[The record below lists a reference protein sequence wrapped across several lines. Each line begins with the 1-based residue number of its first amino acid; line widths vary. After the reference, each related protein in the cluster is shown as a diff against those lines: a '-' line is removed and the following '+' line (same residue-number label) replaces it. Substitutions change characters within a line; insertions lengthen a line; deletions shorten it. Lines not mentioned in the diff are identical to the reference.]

1 MNNYREP
8 PKTGFYSGL
17 LPSYNLLDVSSVALR
32 LKFSL
37 ARFFFLIF
45 TFYYLLLS
53 YASQSANLNSEGG
66 IYE

>member
-32 LKFSL
+32 LKFSFS
-37 ARFFFLIF
+37 RFVPDIF
-45 TFYYLLLS
+45 TFFYLLLS
-53 YASQSANLNSEGG
+53 YAFQSANLNSEGG

>member
-8 PKTGFYSGL
+8 PETGFSLGL

-37 ARFFFLIF
+37 SRFVPDIF
-45 TFYYLLLS
+45 TFFYLLL
-53 YASQSANLNSEGG
+53 
-66 IYE
+66 IYIFQNTGKYSLLEEK